1 MMNKYLRY
9 YLKPEVR
16 VCPFREGVSE
26 YSNAPIPTC
35 SKCPYEVF
43 KFRVHRFA
51 FCAFDYCGRFYD
63 EYDSLRISH
72 YR

>member
-1 MMNKYLRY
+1 MNKSLRH

-16 VCPFREGVSE
+16 VCPFREGLSE
-26 YSNAPIPTC
+26 HSNALMPLC
-35 SKCPYEVF
+35 SNCSYVVF

-51 FCAFDYCGRFYD
+51 FCSFAHCGRFYD

>member
-1 MMNKYLRY
+1 MMNKSLRH

-16 VCPFREGVSE
+16 VCPFREGVGE
-26 YSNAPIPTC
+26 YSNDPIPMC
-35 SKCPYEVF
+35 SKCHYIVF
-43 KFRVHRFA
+43 KFRVHSFE
-51 FCAFDYCGRFYD
+51 FCSFDYCGRFYD